1 MINQYI
7 DLVLRLTC
15 ALIAGM
21 LIGVTREKIQRPAG
35 LKTHAL
41 ISVGSAF
48 LTELSMYVFFD
59 GSNGDPGRI
68 TAQIVSGIGFLGA
81 GTILKKGFSV
91 KGLTTAATLWVT
103 AAVGIGFGA
112 GEYFLASLVTVF
124 VLFIVIVFRKID
136 FITRKKTSGHLIVI
150 ADNSPN
156 ISAGITR
163 WAKKNGILISS
174 IEIENDDESM
184 RISIEFQGHRDSTEI
199 KLHLIELVEV
209 PGIQTAEID

>member
-1 MINQYI
+1 MNQYI
-7 DLVLRLTC
+7 DLALRLTF
-15 ALIAGM
+15 ALITGM

-124 VLFIVIVFRKID
+124 VLIIVNVFRKLD
-136 FITRKKTSGHLIVI
+136 FMSNKKSTGQLIVI
-150 ADNSPN
+150 ADNGPD
-156 ISAGITR
+156 ISSGITN
-163 WAKKNGILISS
+163 WAMKNKISISS
-174 IEIENDDESM
+174 LEIENDDESM
-184 RISIEFQGHRDSTEI
+184 RISLEFEKHRESSSI
-199 KLHLIELVEV
+199 KQHLIELVEV
-209 PGIQTAEID
+209 PGVQTAEIS